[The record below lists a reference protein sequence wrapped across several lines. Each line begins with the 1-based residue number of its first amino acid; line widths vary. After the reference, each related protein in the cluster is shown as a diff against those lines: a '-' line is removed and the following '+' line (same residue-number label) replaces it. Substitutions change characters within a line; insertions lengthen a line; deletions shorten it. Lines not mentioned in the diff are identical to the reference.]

1 MRSCFQ
7 DLNIVKLGM
16 RNGVPQ
22 WAMQSTVPA
31 DKTVTSNNYA
41 FRSKAAFDRVKD
53 KPGIQL

>member
-1 MRSCFQ
+1 
-7 DLNIVKLGM
+7 
-16 RNGVPQ
+16 
-22 WAMQSTVPA
+22 MQSTVPA